1 MKDPIFA
8 RVVDGSVVQ
17 YPMTYD
23 DINVRNIP
31 TDVYYQCFFSDE
43 ESPLIPSLSERVTEK
58 LTIIGTSVYVSKVL
72 VKKTIQEMFDYLHE
86 IAAVTDEEGNVSIDR
101 SKVSTDVYLAFEDAI
116 KAEVQKTLDD
126 FARQKGYDDL
136 RSACTYFNSNIEV
149 YRVEGMRAVEL
160 RDLTWYTLYMYFND
174 VITGVRTLPVT
185 WNDIAQNLPELTW
198 ITTPTEGVSP

>member
-23 DINVRNIP
+23 DINARNTP

-101 SKVSTDVYLAFEDAI
+101 SKVATDVYLAFEDAI
-116 KAEVQKTLDD
+116 KAEVQKKLDD

-136 RSACTYFNSNIEV
+136 RSACTYTNSSIEV
-149 YRVEGMRAVEL
+149 YRTEGIRATEL
-160 RDLTWYTLYMYFND
+160 RDLTWCTLYVYFND
-174 VITGVRTLPVT
+174 VITGVRDLPVS
-185 WNDIAQNLPELTW
+185 WDDMAQNLPELTW
-198 ITTPTEGVSP
+198 TVAPVQGA